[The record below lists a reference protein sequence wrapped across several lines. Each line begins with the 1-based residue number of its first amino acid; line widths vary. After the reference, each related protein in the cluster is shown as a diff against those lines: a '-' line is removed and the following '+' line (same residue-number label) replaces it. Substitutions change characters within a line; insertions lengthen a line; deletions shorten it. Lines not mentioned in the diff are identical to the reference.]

1 MTCVNAAGI
10 SEGCLQAV
18 LYKPR
23 GKEEK
28 TSYFFIGCIIGV
40 KGTHILVLSFLNVY
54 QFEFNFPIR
63 IATYEKQE
71 VGKYVGA
78 ARPSKVSLAW
88 TCAGESISYHNLN

>member
-18 LYKPR
+18 LYNPR

-40 KGTHILVLSFLNVY
+40 KGTHILVLSFLSIY

-63 IATYEKQE
+63 IAPNSRGNK
-71 VGKYVGA
+71 A
-78 ARPSKVSLAW
+78 AANLRPS
-88 TCAGESISYHNLN
+88 NF